1 MPTFRYSGRDASGA
15 QVSGDLE
22 VASSELAASLLA
34 GRGIIPLRIEAQPE
48 AEAERAPWRLF
59 GERGHLTLT
68 ELQIFSQ
75 QMHALLRAGLPI
87 LRSLGAIQE
96 SATRPPV
103 AQLMGDIGAS
113 LDQGN
118 ELSAALRRHPDDFPS
133 LYVAMVRVGE
143 QTGRLDTVLKR
154 LAEWLAFERDTRE
167 RVKAAV
173 RYPTFVVIAMMAA
186 MLVIN
191 LFVIPR
197 FANVYQSMQV
207 ELPLITRVLIG
218 FSGFMIAWWPLM
230 LAAAAAAVFG
240 FRRWRVSEAGGL
252 AWDRLM
258 LRVPVIGRILHNA
271 ALGRFARSMSMALR
285 SGVPVPQSIH
295 LIAQAVGNAFMSRRL
310 ERVRTGIERGE
321 SLHRACAA
329 AGVFNPLVLQM
340 ISVGEESG
348 TLDEMLEHMAD
359 FYAHDVD
366 YDLKRLSSAIEPI
379 LIVLLGGMVLVLA
392 LGVFLPIWDL
402 GQAAMRRGA

>member
-15 QVSGDLE
+15 QVSGDIE

-34 GRGIIPLRIEAQPE
+34 GRGIIPLRIEAQ
-48 AEAERAPWRLF
+48 AEAESGRASMRLF
-59 GERGHLTLT
+59 GDGGHMTLT

-96 SATRPPV
+96 SATRPNV
-103 AQLMGDIGAS
+103 ARLMGDIGAS

-118 ELSAALRRHPDDFPS
+118 ELSAALRRHPDDFPT

-218 FSGFMIAWWPLM
+218 FSGFMTAWWPMMLAG
-230 LAAAAAAVFG
+230 LAAAFYG
-240 FRRWRVSEAGGL
+240 FRRWRASEAGALSG
-252 AWDRLM
+252 DRLM
-258 LRVPVIGRILHNA
+258 LRMPVIGRILHNA

-285 SGVPVPQSIH
+285 SGVPVPQAIH